1 VNLFLLSQKK
11 GGEKS
16 MLEKAYEQ
24 LKTPKTLSEVHSR
37 FNEIGIQWNQSQ
49 VRLFL
54 EMDKKITKEGGMYS
68 IGEGDI
74 EQKVLRILDQLFK
87 EKPKIPLRKV
97 MEQIP
102 FTISKAELLEIV
114 ENSQNYYTPNGVII
128 SKK

>member
-1 VNLFLLSQKK
+1 
-11 GGEKS
+11 
-16 MLEKAYEQ
+16 MIEKAYEQ

-54 EMDKKITKEGGMYS
+54 EMHKKIIKKNEMYS

-74 EQKVLRILDQLFK
+74 EQNVLQILDQLFK
-87 EKPKIPLRKV
+87 DKPKIPFRKV

>member
-1 VNLFLLSQKK
+1 MNLFLLSQKK

-54 EMDKKITKEGGMYS
+54 EMDKK
-68 IGEGDI
+68 
-74 EQKVLRILDQLFK
+74 
-87 EKPKIPLRKV
+87 
-97 MEQIP
+97 
-102 FTISKAELLEIV
+102 
-114 ENSQNYYTPNGVII
+114 NYQRGWNVFNR
-128 SKK
+128 

>member
-1 VNLFLLSQKK
+1 
-11 GGEKS
+11 
-16 MLEKAYEQ
+16 MIEKAYEQ

-54 EMDKKITKEGGMYS
+54 EMDKKIIKKDGVYS
-68 IGEGDI
+68 IGEGEI
-74 EQKVLRILDQLFK
+74 EQKILRILDQLFK

>member
-1 VNLFLLSQKK
+1 MSDAINNEAIKN
-11 GGEKS
+11 
-16 MLEKAYEQ
+16 MLD
-24 LKTPKTLSEVHSR
+24 KT
-37 FNEIGIQWNQSQ
+37 IQNK
-49 VRLFL
+49 
-54 EMDKKITKEGGMYS
+54 MDKKITKKDGMYS

-74 EQKVLRILDQLFK
+74 EQKVLQILDQLFK

>member
-1 VNLFLLSQKK
+1 VNLLLLSQKK

-54 EMDKKITKEGGMYS
+54 EMDKKITKKDGMYS
-68 IGEGDI
+68 IGEGDF
-74 EQKVLRILDQLFK
+74 EQKILRILEQLFK

>member
-1 VNLFLLSQKK
+1 MSDAINNEAIKN
-11 GGEKS
+11 
-16 MLEKAYEQ
+16 MLD
-24 LKTPKTLSEVHSR
+24 KT
-37 FNEIGIQWNQSQ
+37 IQNK
-49 VRLFL
+49 
-54 EMDKKITKEGGMYS
+54 MDKKITKKDGMYS

-87 EKPKIPLRKV
+87 EKPKIPLSKV

>member
-1 VNLFLLSQKK
+1 MNLFLLSQKK
-11 GGEKS
+11 GGGKS

-54 EMDKKITKEGGMYS
+54 EMDKKITKKDGMYS